1 MTIRLTNAQRTVPVN
16 LPELNRLARRAAR
29 SLRIRQRG
37 AMEIT
42 FIDERRM
49 RRLNQQFL
57 SHDRPTDVLSF
68 RYDLPAAPQRVS
80 RGTAQAGAGAVP
92 ERVVGEILIAP
103 QQARRYARAHGLSY
117 REELSR
123 YVVHGLL
130 HWLGH
135 EDRTAAERRRM
146 RLRED
151 KLLGSCMTGRGNGKT
166 AAPAPR

>member
-1 MTIRLTNAQRTVPVN
+1 MTVTLTNAQRTIPVN
-16 LPELNRLARRAAR
+16 LPELNRLARRAVR

-42 FIDERRM
+42 FIDERRI
-49 RRLNQQFL
+49 RRLNRQFL

-68 RYDLPAAPQRVS
+68 RYDADAL
-80 RGTAQAGAGAVP
+80 P

-135 EDRTAAERRRM
+135 EDRTPAEQQQM
-146 RLRED
+146 RLRENR
-151 KLLGSCMTGRGNGKT
+151 LLSRCLPGHGNGKT
-166 AAPAPR
+166 AARAPGPRPPAPR